1 LELWAKEL
9 YILADTS
16 VLPIPSEPFEG

>member
-9 YILADTS
+9 YILADAS